1 MIRFVFFMLHDVSES
16 NPDEAIV
23 LPNTAASMRFN
34 ASLRLILFF
43 CTHIMFENQYLYLC
57 VAKIGYASQDVLT
70 RTSDE
75 ITHISVFDFLIQIS
89 GLRDAGK

>member
-1 MIRFVFFMLHDVSES
+1 MIRFVFFMLHEVSES

-23 LPNTAASMRFN
+23 LPNTAAPMRFN

-43 CTHIMFENQYLYLC
+43 VLIMFENQCLYLC

-89 GLRDAGK
+89 GLWDAGK